1 MASQVSVPPM
11 RHASTN
17 LISRLRIELTG
28 EPVSLRSIFVPH
40 ILNVATLQNKL
51 SKLGT
56 KAYQVQY
63 RGKNIKVRDGVDFH
77 TYQLL
82 RRTTIAQHFW
92 RNEMCVQ
99 LCCSQYP
106 SNPPSAAGFRSRC
119 CLMISSPVCRFG
131 GPSLTLLPF

>member
-11 RHASTN
+11 RHASASP
-17 LISRLRIELTG
+17 ISRLRIELTG
-28 EPVSLRSIFVPH
+28 EPVSLRSIFVSH

-63 RGKNIKVRDGVDFH
+63 REKNIKVRDGVDFH

-82 RRTTIAQHFW
+82 RHTTVAQHFW
-92 RNEMCVQ
+92 TIQIRTLVPLDVDLNHRR
-99 LCCSQYP
+99 LHS
-106 SNPPSAAGFRSRC
+106 
-119 CLMISSPVCRFG
+119 ISSRLQYKIRKSRQVCVINN
-131 GPSLTLLPF
+131 